1 MKFVFLAR
9 FRCQI
14 WLIWYKDSYA
24 EKKKKK
30 ALLLPLEIEVA
41 LHIYLNLN
49 PCKNFIFTEY
59 ILVYQFT
66 NCASA
71 HQKKKK
77 SKYQ

>member
-1 MKFVFLAR
+1 MVTNFIFCHVMLIFGDEIVFLAR

-24 EKKKKK
+24 EKKKK

-49 PCKNFIFTEY
+49 PCKNFIFY
-59 ILVYQFT
+59 RIYLGLSVY
-66 NCASA
+66 
-71 HQKKKK
+71 
-77 SKYQ
+77 